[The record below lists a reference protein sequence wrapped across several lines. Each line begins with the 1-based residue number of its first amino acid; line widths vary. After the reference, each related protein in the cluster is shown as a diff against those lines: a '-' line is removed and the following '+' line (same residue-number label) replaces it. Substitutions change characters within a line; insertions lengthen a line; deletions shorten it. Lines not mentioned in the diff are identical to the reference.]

1 MMTWENRWHP
11 LLERWVTITSH
22 RGGRPWSGGRVAE
35 GRDRTAV
42 RSNLLF
48 VSRR

>member
-22 RGGRPWSGGRVAE
+22 RGGRDRGRVV
-35 GRDRTAV
+35 G
-42 RSNLLF
+42 
-48 VSRR
+48 